1 MLVALIY
8 SAPPSVAAPTQ
19 MPNEVGDLEYLFAE
33 PPTGIHDL
41 DTHIHNEI
49 YSSLDDYDW
58 HDNCHD
64 NHHGHDD
71 WYDHDHHD
79 VSDDNYGYD
88 NLHHDLDFHS

>member
-1 MLVALIY
+1 MGLIY
-8 SAPPSVAAPTQ
+8 STPHPDIIVENHD
-19 MPNEVGDLEYLFAE
+19 MGGELEYLFDE
-33 PPTGIHDL
+33 NSTGIHDL